1 MIVEC
6 GEKVTSIFW
15 TTMGAEQK
23 ESALEHRG
31 EVRREIGI
39 PWSQALR
46 GICIFQGRLL

>member
-6 GEKVTSIFW
+6 GKKMTSTFCAAIW
-15 TTMGAEQK
+15 VAQRPPR
-23 ESALEHRG
+23 EHRG